1 MRTRPPPGRTPGSTP
16 AAAAASAPATV
27 AVPAVPQP
35 AGTAESAPAGLGAG
49 GYTGLRGSDPGG
61 AATGISQT
69 GTFAG
74 PPYGHSAEPASP
86 VAASVTQGAG
96 AGKP

>member
-1 MRTRPPPGRTPGSTP
+1 MRTRPPPGRPSGSTP
-16 AAAAASAPATV
+16 AAAAASALATV

-35 AGTAESAPAGLGAG
+35 AGTAENAPAGLGAG
-49 GYTGLRGSDPGG
+49 GYAGLRGSDPGG

>member
-1 MRTRPPPGRTPGSTP
+1 MRTRPPPGRTFGATP
-16 AAAAASAPATV
+16 ASAAASAPATL

-35 AGTAESAPAGLGAG
+35 AGTAENAPAGFGAG
-49 GYTGLRGSDPGG
+49 GYAGRGSDLGG

-74 PPYGHSAEPASP
+74 PPYGHSAESASS
-86 VAASVTQGAG
+86 VTASVTGGAG
-96 AGKP
+96 AGKL